1 MSLLSRMLVVD
12 PTKRASLYEVCLHPW
27 MNKGYDYKVNN
38 YLPRREPLR
47 LPLDPEIIKTIAN
60 FELGTVQG
68 VADELTSILTSVE
81 YQMSCENWYKIT
93 ETGREYASS
102 QNAQILPDP
111 TGGFHP
117 LVSIYYLVDEMR
129 KRKRQRKRH

>member
-1 MSLLSRMLVVD
+1 
-12 PTKRASLYEVCLHPW
+12 

-117 LVSIYYLVDEMR
+117 WYLFTIWLT
-129 KRKRQRKRH
+129 K

>member
-1 MSLLSRMLVVD
+1 M
-12 PTKRASLYEVCLHPW
+12 
-27 MNKGYDYKVNN
+27 
-38 YLPRREPLR
+38 
-47 LPLDPEIIKTIAN
+47 
-60 FELGTVQG
+60 QG

-117 LVSIYYLVDEMR
+117 WYLFTIWLT
-129 KRKRQRKRH
+129 K